1 MIFPKST
8 ETLYISYTHKLY
20 NKFYAKA
27 NMAAARPAPSHVLL
41 IRALALF
48 YALHGSRSSLSKI
61 EYQELMSIKVQYDG
75 GQIYCATHD
84 TALHVYCAAH
94 YIILLHIFSRAES
107 E

>member
-1 MIFPKST
+1 M
-8 ETLYISYTHKLY
+8 
-20 NKFYAKA
+20 
-27 NMAAARPAPSHVLL
+27 AARPAPSHVLL
-41 IRALALF
+41 ILNRRALALF

-84 TALHVYCAAH
+84 TALHVLYTF
-94 YIILLHIFSRAES
+94 IHIFSRAES